1 MRVRAGCLL
10 QKKRYTGLKWK
21 FSTLDH
27 YKVRVRQDPVIMA
40 VTERRMAARPG
51 PVTAAEAMGVD
62 VAVADGKAVPTRT
75 QKRHA
80 IWAKLPGF

>member
-1 MRVRAGCLL
+1 
-10 QKKRYTGLKWK
+10 
-21 FSTLDH
+21 
-27 YKVRVRQDPVIMA
+27 MA
-40 VTERRMAARPG
+40 VTERRMATQPG

>member
-10 QKKRYTGLKWK
+10 QKKRYTGLKRK
-21 FSTLDH
+21 FSTRDH
-27 YKVRVRQDPVIMA
+27 YKVRVRQDPVIAA
-40 VTERRMAARPG
+40 VTERMAARPG
-51 PVTAAEAMGVD
+51 PVIAAEAMGVD

-80 IWAKLPGF
+80 IWAKLSDF